1 MKICTKI
8 ESYNKI
14 IELNLNRFPE
24 KIFKKSQTKE
34 IQTFIKQHPA
44 RYYAIR
50 DKSKPGGE
58 FKLKVEKQNIFNA
71 LSAVELVASELA
83 YYDGIIAKY
92 GESAPRDNMLQSKRV
107 KLEELRSLIEK
118 IDFE

>member
-1 MKICTKI
+1 MNKDKILELFNI
-8 ESYNKI
+8 EDYSGIKTL
-14 IELNLNRFPE
+14 IENSD
-24 KIFKKSQTKE
+24 IT
-34 IQTFIKQHPA
+34 
-44 RYYAIR
+44 
-50 DKSKPGGE
+50 
-58 FKLKVEKQNIFNA
+58 EKQNIFNA